1 MRVLKQQIKQII
13 KEEITKVLSEV
24 NPVPT
29 PSDKKIVNDAWSS
42 FWMNLP
48 RAPEL
53 QADIRWKERPE
64 VVKLKYLMSW
74 KEHIEEEIEQKF
86 NKDIYDVYKYFMP
99 KEEPERVAAVSPSIS
114 TPAAGSLGGVPE
126 SPMLQEKEKPEKT
139 RA

>member
-1 MRVLKQQIKQII
+1 MRISKQQLKQII

-29 PSDKKIVNDAWSS
+29 PSDKKIVNDAWSG
-42 FWMNLP
+42 FWINLP
-48 RAPEL
+48 HKPEL
-53 QADIRWKERPE
+53 QADIDWKEHPE

-74 KEHIEEEIEQKF
+74 KEFIEEEIEQKF
-86 NKDIYDVYKYFMP
+86 DKDIYDVYKDFAP
-99 KEEPERVAAVSPSIS
+99 KKEPERVAAASPSIS